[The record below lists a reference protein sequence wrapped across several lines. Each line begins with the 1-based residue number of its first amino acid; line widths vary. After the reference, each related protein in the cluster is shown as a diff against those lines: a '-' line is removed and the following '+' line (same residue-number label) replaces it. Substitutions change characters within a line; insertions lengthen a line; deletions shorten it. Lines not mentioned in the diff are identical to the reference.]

1 MQPYQQQRRHFNGLA
16 VEDGGHHLAAALLY
30 LFSVVVRTLPGCQN
44 IVHDDYLLTLYI
56 ARNAVV
62 TREDAF
68 LAALGTMQ
76 ALAFPEYFH
85 IVKS

>member
-1 MQPYQQQRRHFNGLA
+1 M
-16 VEDGGHHLAAALLY
+16 
-30 LFSVVVRTLPGCQN
+30 
-44 IVHDDYLLTLYI
+44 HDDYLLTLYI

-76 ALAFPEYFH
+76 R
-85 IVKS
+85 KD